1 MKNNK
6 FSILSIVIGL
16 IGLLLFPFIYFLGI
30 GFLIILVVGV
40 IGLLLA
46 IKGIRKNENK
56 VYTIIST
63 IIALVDISIG
73 ICIIFIAFLVFR
85 ILTPFF
91 E

>member
-63 IIALVDISIG
+63 IIALADISIG